1 MNNLKKLLT
10 IFIEDEGGQDLV
22 EYALI
27 TALVAFAAIAGI
39 SSVTTGVRAVFTAV
53 GTKLTSAI

>member
-39 SSVTTGVRAVFTAV
+39 SSVTTGVSAVFTAV